1 MSYAP
6 SPPPEPTTTGGS
18 GMKIFL
24 ILLGVFLVGCF
35 LCCGGV
41 IVGGW
46 WLGSKGVELAKEVAE
61 RTVQTSDN
69 PAEIE
74 AKTERI
80 VTMDPPQGLRPQG
93 YWEASNPFS
102 GELFM
107 SVSTYQDEANATT
120 LVIGE
125 FGQLY
130 EGSIDSEQ
138 LRRAVEQSLEDQG
151 EDAPQEINP
160 QDAKT
165 LAATIHGEP
174 ASFVVLR
181 GRTQQGGGSQQAEDA
196 ADATAGEQVMV
207 QGTFK
212 TERGTGFLLLQG
224 PSDKLSDDEINRFVE
239 SLE

>member
-1 MSYAP
+1 MSYASP
-6 SPPPEPTTTGGS
+6 PPPEPTTTGGN

-24 ILLGVFLVGCF
+24 TILGVFLVGCF

-46 WLGSKGVELAKEVAE
+46 WLGSKGVEMAKEVAE
-61 RTVQTSDN
+61 RTVQTSEN
-69 PAEIE
+69 PVEID
-74 AKTERI
+74 ARTERI
-80 VTMDPPQGLRPQG
+80 VKMDPPEGLRPRG

-107 SVSTYQDEANATT
+107 SVSTYQDEANDTT

-125 FGQLY
+125 FGKLY
-130 EGSIDSEQ
+130 EGSVDSEQ
-138 LRRAVEQSLEDQG
+138 LRRAVEESMQDQG
-151 EDAPQEINP
+151 ADAPQEINP
-160 QDAKT
+160 HAVDT
-165 LAATIHGEP
+165 LPATIHGEP
-174 ASFVVLR
+174 VSFVVLR
-181 GRTQQGGGSQQAEDA
+181 GATQQGAAQQGDNA
-196 ADATAGEQVMV
+196 ADGQAAEQVMV

>member
-1 MSYAP
+1 MSYASP
-6 SPPPEPTTTGGS
+6 PPPEPTTTGGS

-80 VTMDPPQGLRPQG
+80 VTMDPPEGLRPQA
-93 YWEASNPFS
+93 YWEASNPFT

-107 SVSTYQDEANATT
+107 SVSTYQDEANDTT

-125 FGQLY
+125 FGKLY

-138 LRRAVEQSLEDQG
+138 LRRAVEESMQDQG
-151 EDAPQEINP
+151 EHAPQEINP
-160 QDAKT
+160 HAIDT
-165 LAATIHGEP
+165 LPATIHGEP
-174 ASFVVLR
+174 VSFVVLR
-181 GRTQQGGGSQQAEDA
+181 GTAQQQGAAPQGGGS
-196 ADATAGEQVMV
+196 ADAQAVEQVMV

-212 TERGTGFLLLQG
+212 TGRGTGFLLLQG